1 MVPVLL
7 EEERVIAVAEEGIA
21 VVEVVDIVAVEAA

>member
-7 EEERVIAVAEEGIA
+7 EEERVVAVAEEGIA
-21 VVEVVDIVAVEAA
+21 VMEVVDTVAVEAA